1 MSRMTA
7 ALRQLERVQGEFGGD
22 AAQRKL
28 ALLKQLARTRLGSAR
43 SVSGLHEALCFLRA
57 YPDDERVLAE
67 VERQLAAFDKRADL
81 KRFAVDLQDS
91 GIAGTETYYLFFA
104 EMASWLVKRFPE
116 RVTVA
121 WDDFEEDERLE
132 RFLQLLLTFAEG
144 SALEE
149 WSFPVRTWCGELKGP
164 DETDAAFLVRRFDAL
179 PVDPFLRE
187 WIYQEMQLPLCLAPG
202 PETPARGRAK
212 LASAPVHFQAGPLDR
227 ARPQIERAVREE
239 PAEVR
244 ELSLSEGE
252 RVIDLAREAMLTR
265 SRDLDV
271 FSYGDPRDVRLIDWG
286 DGLAFA
292 AIGATPERRLLLEAV
307 YGFLTLKNGVPIGYV
322 LNSALFGSAEIAYN
336 VFETFRG
343 SEAGLVYGRVLA
355 TVRHLFG
362 VDSFTIYP
370 YQLGGQGN
378 EEGLKSG
385 AWWFYEKLGFR
396 PKDADVLARRKREL
410 ARLKA
415 RPKARTPISTLR
427 ALAEANVYWYL
438 ERERDDVI
446 GVLPLSDV
454 GFAVARRMASR
465 FGADRE
471 RGERDCMAEVAS
483 LLGLHSLDGWS
494 RGELVWWQRWAP
506 LVLCLPGI
514 ASWSAA
520 DKLALIEVIRAKGGA
535 RESDFVRRFDAHGEL
550 RKALRKLALSAGP
563 EED

>member
-1 MSRMTA
+1 MTA
-7 ALRQLERVQGEFGGD
+7 ALRELEKIQGEFEGEI
-22 AAQRKL
+22 AERKL
-28 ALLKQLARTRLGSAR
+28 ALLEELQRLRLGSAR
-43 SVSGLHEALCFLRA
+43 AVERYHEALCFLRA
-57 YPDDERVLAE
+57 YPDDERVLSE
-67 VERQLAAFDKRADL
+67 VERQLAGFDKRADL

-104 EMASWLVKRFPE
+104 EMASWLVRRFPE

-132 RFLQLLLTFAEG
+132 RFLQLLLPFAEG
-144 SALEE
+144 SAMEE
-149 WSFPVRTWCGELKGP
+149 WSFPIRTWCEQLKGP
-164 DETDAAFLVRRFDAL
+164 NETDAAFLARRFDAL

-187 WIYQEMQLPLCLAPG
+187 WIYQEMQIPLCLAPG

-212 LASAPVHFQAGPLDR
+212 LDLAPVRFQAAALDR
-227 ARPQIERAVREE
+227 ERPQIERAVREE
-239 PAEVR
+239 PHAVR
-244 ELSLSEGE
+244 ELTPSEGE

-271 FSYGDPRDVRLIDWG
+271 FSYGDPSDVRLVDWG

-292 AIGATPERRLLLEAV
+292 VIGAIPERRLLFEAV

-322 LNSALFGSAEIAYN
+322 LNSALYGSAEIAYN

-355 TVRHLFG
+355 TVRHVFG
-362 VDSFTIYP
+362 VDSFTSYP

-396 PKDADVLARRKREL
+396 PKDKGVLALRKREL
-410 ARLKA
+410 ARLKS
-415 RPKARTPISTLR
+415 RPRARTPIKRLR
-427 ALAEANVYWYL
+427 ALAEANVYWSTG
-438 ERERDDVI
+438 RKRDDVI

-471 RGERDCMAEVAS
+471 RGERECMAEAAA
-483 LLGLHSLDGWS
+483 LLGLRSLDGWS
-494 RGELVWWQRWAP
+494 RGELLWWQRWAP

-514 ASWSAA
+514 ADWSGA
-520 DKLALIEVIRAKGGA
+520 DKLALIEVIRAKGGR
-535 RESDFVRRFDAHGEL
+535 RESDFVRRFDAHPAL
-550 RKALRKLALSAGP
+550 RKAIRRLALSAAP
-563 EED
+563 ED

>member
-1 MSRMTA
+1 MTA
-7 ALRQLERVQGEFGGD
+7 ALRKLERIQGEFGAGI
-22 AAQRKL
+22 AERKL
-28 ALLKQLARTRLGSAR
+28 ELLRQLGRARLGSSRAVQR
-43 SVSGLHEALCFLRA
+43 LHEALCFLRA
-57 YPDDERVLAE
+57 YPDDEAVLAE
-67 VERQLAAFDKRADL
+67 VERQLAAFDRRADL
-81 KRFAVDLQDS
+81 KRRAIELQDS

-104 EMASWLVKRFPE
+104 EMASWLVRRFPE

-132 RFLQLLLTFAEG
+132 RFLQLLLPFAEG
-144 SALEE
+144 SAMED
-149 WSFPVRTWCGELKGP
+149 WSFPVRTWCAELKGP
-164 DETDAAFLVRRFDAL
+164 GETDAAFLVRRFDAL

-212 LASAPVHFQAGPLDR
+212 LEQAAIHFQAGALDR
-227 ARPQIERAVREE
+227 ERPDIALAVREE

-244 ELSLSEGE
+244 ELAPSEGA

-265 SRDLDV
+265 NRDLDV
-271 FSYGDPRDVRLIDWG
+271 FSYGDPSDVRLIDWG
-286 DGLAFA
+286 DGLQFA
-292 AIGATPERRLLLEAV
+292 AIGAIPERRLLLEAV

-322 LNSALFGSAEIAYN
+322 LNSALYGSAEIAYN

-343 SEAGLVYGRVLA
+343 AEAGLVYGRVLA

-396 PKDADVLARRKREL
+396 PKDEDVLERRKREL

-415 RPKARTPISTLR
+415 RPSARTPLSTLR
-427 ALAEANVYWYL
+427 ALAEANVYWYMG
-438 ERERDDVI
+438 RPRDDVI

-471 RGERDCMAEVAS
+471 RGERECMAEAAS
-483 LLGLHSLDGWS
+483 LLGLHSLDGWN

-514 ASWSAA
+514 AGWTGA

-550 RKALRKLALSAGP
+550 RKALRKLALAAGP
-563 EED
+563 ED

>member
-1 MSRMTA
+1 MTA
-7 ALRQLERVQGEFGGD
+7 ALRQLERIQAGFGGGI
-22 AAQRKL
+22 AERKL
-28 ALLKQLARTRLGSAR
+28 SLLKQLERVRLGSAR
-43 SVSGLHEALCFLRA
+43 AVGRYHEALCFLRA
-57 YPDDERVLAE
+57 YPDEERVLAE
-67 VERQLAAFDKRADL
+67 VERQLAGFDQRADL
-81 KRFAVDLQDS
+81 KRFAIDLQDS

-104 EMASWLVKRFPE
+104 EMASWLVRRFPQH
-116 RVTVA
+116 VTVA

-132 RFLQLLLTFAEG
+132 RFLQLLLPFAEG
-144 SALEE
+144 SAMEE
-149 WSFPVRTWCGELKGP
+149 WTFPVRKWCEQLKGAG
-164 DETDAAFLVRRFDAL
+164 ETDAAFLVRRFDAL
-179 PVDPFLRE
+179 QIDPFLRE
-187 WIYQEMQLPLCLAPG
+187 WIYQDMQIPLCLAPG

-212 LASAPVHFQAGPLDR
+212 LDLGPMRFQTGPLDR
-227 ARPQIERAVREE
+227 ERPQIERAVREE
-239 PAEVR
+239 PHAVQ
-244 ELSLSEGE
+244 ELSPRDGA

-271 FSYGDPRDVRLIDWG
+271 FSYGDPSDVRLIDWG
-286 DGLAFA
+286 DGLCFA
-292 AIGATPERRLLLEAV
+292 AIGALPERRLLLEAV

-370 YQLGGQGN
+370 YQLGGQHN

-396 PKDADVLARRKREL
+396 PKDEQVLERRKREL

-415 RPKARTPISTLR
+415 KPGRRTPISTLR
-427 ALAEANVYWYL
+427 VLAEANVYWHMG
-438 ERERDDVI
+438 RERDDVI
-446 GVLPLSDV
+446 GILPLSDV
-454 GFAVARRMASR
+454 GFPVAQRMASR

-471 RGERDCMAEVAS
+471 RGERECMAEAAS

-494 RGELVWWQRWAP
+494 RGELLWWQRWAP

-514 ASWSAA
+514 TRWTGA
-520 DKLALIEVIRAKGGA
+520 DKLALIEVIRAKGGP
-535 RESDFVRRFDAHGEL
+535 RESDFVRRFDAQAAL
-550 RKALRKLALSAGP
+550 RKAVRKLALTAAP
-563 EED
+563 ED